1 MEKCD
6 YAVSVEGMKGS
17 KAGRGSLEATQEQV
31 AWELKNGGLD
41 SGGAE
46 NLRWMT
52 WGLDR
57 GSAEYLRRM
66 AHGQYTGQARNF

>member
-1 MEKCD
+1 MEKCG

-17 KAGRGSLEATQEQV
+17 KAGRGSLEATEEQV

-41 SGGAE
+41 SG
-46 NLRWMT
+46 R
-52 WGLDR
+52 
-57 GSAEYLRRM
+57 AEYLRRM